1 MTLRSALLAIIG
13 FVASSCT
20 SAPSNFRYDLRC
32 KGLATQERGAVAC
45 LRLDT
50 NTGETAWIN
59 IEKLTKLGVS
69 TADQTAGTN
78 GRFTMECGVSNT
90 PKEATIRC
98 VRLDRTTGEIVSLD
112 LSRLPRLP
120 AAIK

>member
-1 MTLRSALLAIIG
+1 MLVGFLSSA
-13 FVASSCT
+13 CT
-20 SAPSNFRYDLRC
+20 DGPSNFRYDLRC
-32 KGLATQERGAVAC
+32 EGLATQARGAVAC
-45 LRLDT
+45 LRLDSG
-50 NTGETAWIN
+50 TGETAWIN
-59 IEKLTKLGVS
+59 IEKLTKLGAS
-69 TADQTAGTN
+69 TANQTTGAN

-120 AAIK
+120 AASK